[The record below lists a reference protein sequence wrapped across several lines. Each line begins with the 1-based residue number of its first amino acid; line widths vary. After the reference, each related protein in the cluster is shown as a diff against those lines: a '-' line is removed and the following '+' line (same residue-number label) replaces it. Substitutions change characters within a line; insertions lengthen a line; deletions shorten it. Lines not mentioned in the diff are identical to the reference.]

1 MVSSVSVTTGR
12 LIGNELDTESV
23 GTMEPTLRG
32 GGGAY
37 GSNLIASVD
46 SWSWPGR
53 EV

>member
-1 MVSSVSVTTGR
+1 MVSSVSMTTGR
-12 LIGNELDTESV
+12 LVGNGLDTESV
-23 GTMEPTLRG
+23 GTMEPILRA